1 MDINAQIQA
10 NTNSVKQA
18 LNVSLLQ
25 KSMNKDAQSV
35 TALLQGMEQSIV
47 QVQSAGESL
56 GKNIDVRV

>member
-35 TALLQGMEQSIV
+35 NALLQGMEQSIV
-47 QVQSAGESL
+47 QVQSAGGSL